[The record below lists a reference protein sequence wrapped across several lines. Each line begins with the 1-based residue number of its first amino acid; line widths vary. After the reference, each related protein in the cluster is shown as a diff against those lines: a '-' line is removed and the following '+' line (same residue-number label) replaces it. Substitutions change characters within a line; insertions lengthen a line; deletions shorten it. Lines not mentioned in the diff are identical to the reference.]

1 MSTTNSDQ
9 STSLTGQKSA
19 AGGFTVGLSTA
30 RFLDANLLDESVTPV
45 VPEQHVS
52 PASKPVPVS
61 VAQAV
66 VDKHESDSCVT
77 DYMSQLMDR
86 IRGGASQAKNPAVA
100 STKPRPI
107 SAESTDTG
115 PAVLKPQDA
124 VMEAP
129 LTQAEFIPKK
139 QAPEKLTDMNSLRK
153 IANDSTRNA
162 ISSYAAKQKK
172 SLNSSSLVCVGVS
185 FAASVV
191 LYLMSHKLGDIMS
204 IGSIG
209 AIAFA
214 VIGVVKMR
222 IDSHRSH

>member
-9 STSLTGQKSA
+9 SASLIGQKSA

-30 RFLDANLLDESVTPV
+30 RFLDANSLDEPCTPLV
-45 VPEQHVS
+45 SERPVS
-52 PASKPVPVS
+52 PASMPVADS
-61 VAQAV
+61 AAQPV
-66 VDKHESDSCVT
+66 VDKQESDSCVT

-86 IRGGASQAKNPAVA
+86 IRGGVSPAKTSVVA
-100 STKPRPI
+100 ATKAMPL
-107 SAESTDTG
+107 SAESTVGQPT
-115 PAVLKPQDA
+115 VLKPQDA

-129 LTQAEFIPKK
+129 LTQEEFIPRK

-185 FAASVV
+185 LAASVA
-191 LYLMSHKLGDIMS
+191 LCLLSQKLGDIV
-204 IGSIG
+204 SIG
-209 AIAFA
+209 AIGAVAFA
-214 VIGVVKMR
+214 VIGIVKMR
-222 IDSHRSH
+222 IDSRKSR